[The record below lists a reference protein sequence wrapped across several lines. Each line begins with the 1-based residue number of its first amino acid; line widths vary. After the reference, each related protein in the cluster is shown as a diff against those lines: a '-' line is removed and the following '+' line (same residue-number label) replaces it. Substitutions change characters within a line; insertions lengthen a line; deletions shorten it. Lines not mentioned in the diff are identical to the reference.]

1 MIDSNNQRRSRKRGD
16 VVICR
21 YVGLGRTF
29 VAVTATVDHDDDR
42 STGVYLAPGAPERQV
57 RRADGSFIPRVVP
70 PGYWEREGVTM
81 EDGIHGGGPTLVVWQ
96 PARAHAVHVHWRAET
111 WKPDGFYVNLQ
122 EPMIV
127 TADGF
132 ATTDHFL
139 DIVVDADLNWAWK
152 DEDELEEAVA
162 VGRLTIGAARAV
174 RSEGDRV
181 VASIEAR
188 HWPFDGSFDTWRPDP
203 AWPIPEI
210 PADWNDE

>member
-1 MIDSNNQRRSRKRGD
+1 M
-16 VVICR
+16 
-21 YVGLGRTF
+21 
-29 VAVTATVDHDDDR
+29 
-42 STGVYLAPGAPERQV
+42 
-57 RRADGSFIPRVVP
+57 
-70 PGYWEREGVTM
+70 
-81 EDGIHGGGPTLVVWQ
+81 
-96 PARAHAVHVHWRAET
+96 
-111 WKPDGFYVNLQ
+111 
-122 EPMIV
+122 

>member
-1 MIDSNNQRRSRKRGD
+1 M
-16 VVICR
+16 ICR

-70 PGYWEREGVTM
+70 PGYWEREGVRM